1 MPEDKVLSLGA
12 FAARVRQIREE
23 WRVEEHEELWF
34 RGESRQHSSALQPK
48 LYRPR
53 EGKDRKPIEELL
65 EIENDLFE
73 EFRRCGVQLY
83 DQKPEEADRD
93 WDWYFLMQ
101 HHGAATRLLD
111 WSDGA
116 LIALH
121 FALRNKKEGDNQDA
135 FVYVIEP
142 DRLQGYLKALQ
153 ERKITRQQWKAYA
166 RQDPFYK
173 GREAEWEH
181 AYLPGDKT
189 DLIRVRMPKAPLLL
203 EFPHITRRV
212 AAQRSRFIV
221 FGLEWNWLSE
231 HSKRADSLVK
241 IITIEANSVPAIK
254 IELRDTGL
262 TESVIFPDLDGLGR
276 EINQAWEDRK

>member
-142 DRLQGYLKALQ
+142 DRL
-153 ERKITRQQWKAYA
+153 
-166 RQDPFYK
+166 
-173 GREAEWEH
+173 
-181 AYLPGDKT
+181 
-189 DLIRVRMPKAPLLL
+189 
-203 EFPHITRRV
+203 
-212 AAQRSRFIV
+212 
-221 FGLEWNWLSE
+221 
-231 HSKRADSLVK
+231 
-241 IITIEANSVPAIK
+241 
-254 IELRDTGL
+254 
-262 TESVIFPDLDGLGR
+262 
-276 EINQAWEDRK
+276 